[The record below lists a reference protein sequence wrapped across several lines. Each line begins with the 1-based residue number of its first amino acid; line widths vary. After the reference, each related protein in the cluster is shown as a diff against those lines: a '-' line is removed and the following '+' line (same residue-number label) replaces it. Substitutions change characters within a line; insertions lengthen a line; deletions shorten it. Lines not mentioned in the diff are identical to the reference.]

1 LQPEAWRCRFA
12 AEQPVARVP
21 AVRNPGP
28 KIGLTAEG
36 SVEILAAMQLS
47 ILSFTP
53 VVDAGFALFNNLN
66 RVV

>member
-12 AEQPVARVP
+12 AEQPLARVNT
-21 AVRNPGP
+21 RP

-36 SVEILAAMQLS
+36 SVEILAAMQLP
-47 ILSFTP
+47 ILSFTLP
-53 VVDAGFALFNNLN
+53 VDAGFALFCNLD